1 MSDKGAIKNIYGM
14 GSFFRQFFEDK
25 KRPDTSNSLEMVYK
39 EKCPKVI
46 KSINDSLLTIENS
59 SQWVWFANQEFSK
72 SASLRRNIDFD
83 IESDRLSVGSMELLE
98 LETTNLNKMSSKFRV
113 DKGLL

>member
-1 MSDKGAIKNIYGM
+1 MSDKGAIKNIYGI
-14 GSFFRQFFEDK
+14 GSFFCQILEDK
-25 KRPDTSNSLEMVYK
+25 KKPDSLEMVYK
-39 EKCPKVI
+39 EKCPKII
-46 KSINDSLLTIENS
+46 KSINESLLTIENA

-98 LETTNLNKMSSKFRV
+98 LETTNLNKMSSKFKV